1 MLIMP
6 RSAAKLKVV
15 RHGSERIT
23 HFAHCRED
31 VAFPDAEFG
40 RPVLQLGSI
49 TWVDFY
55 VIRTTYNVPFFHA
68 GYLSFSRRLED
79 DAFPP
84 IPARAA
90 DSARLEAFNPCLFLI
105 NSPPGSSSHHCR
117 GCRIGTIGQ
126 RAYLHATR
134 WRGEQQPGV
143 YPEHGFGT
151 QRIAASPL
159 PAAPRPHLPRRSV
172 THEHDDMVRNYRQ
185 SLKYLHAVGD
195 FATVNHRQPCISTG
209 LSRLVGVKFK
219 DNPTQKCVD
228 LSVLPDQVPGNQ

>member
-84 IPARAA
+84 IPARGA
-90 DSARLEAFNPCLFLI
+90 DSAP
-105 NSPPGSSSHHCR
+105 
-117 GCRIGTIGQ
+117 
-126 RAYLHATR
+126 
-134 WRGEQQPGV
+134 
-143 YPEHGFGT
+143 
-151 QRIAASPL
+151 
-159 PAAPRPHLPRRSV
+159 
-172 THEHDDMVRNYRQ
+172 
-185 SLKYLHAVGD
+185 
-195 FATVNHRQPCISTG
+195 
-209 LSRLVGVKFK
+209 
-219 DNPTQKCVD
+219 
-228 LSVLPDQVPGNQ
+228 